1 MSVPRAGRPS
11 VPPHM
16 KSQPAAT
23 TQRSKCWIPMLN
35 TSEPDGLP
43 GFHIA
48 NIVIQFIKTRPKS
61 PMSLIV
67 LLPRG
72 TVVRICENPPH
83 HSQNPSSRVQ
93 PSLRPTSAGTRASW
107 TAGSVV
113 VCSLITRSELAAFG
127 VDSFTTT
134 ATTAG
139 ATDRLS
145 HAVAPL
151 R

>member
-1 MSVPRAGRPS
+1 MIPHLQIPS
-11 VPPHM
+11 SDP
-16 KSQPAAT
+16 
-23 TQRSKCWIPMLN
+23 
-35 TSEPDGLP
+35 
-43 GFHIA
+43 
-48 NIVIQFIKTRPKS
+48 RPKS
-61 PMSLIV
+61 PMLFIV
-67 LLPRG
+67 RQPRG
-72 TVVRICENPPH
+72 TVSANRENHLPPFY
-83 HSQNPSSRVQ
+83 SQNPSSRVQ